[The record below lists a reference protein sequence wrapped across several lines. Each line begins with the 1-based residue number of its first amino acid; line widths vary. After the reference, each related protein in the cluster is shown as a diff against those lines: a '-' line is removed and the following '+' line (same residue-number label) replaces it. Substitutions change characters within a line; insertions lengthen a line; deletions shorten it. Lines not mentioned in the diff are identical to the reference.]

1 MRGFVDN
8 AKRCKQKTDMESF
21 VKCVCYI
28 LMFKILLTV
37 VLCNRCIVMI
47 MNLYSL
53 LETFWNYYTELY
65 GINASIMQ
73 RQARPPLS
81 RVLIV
86 CPTHCNS
93 SRLHLFVAIL
103 VQIASSRCYDLC
115 SFIWHVYQMCAWHG
129 IHLYTQLICMG
140 LCGLDNHFTTIM
152 KLKDLPSL

>member
-21 VKCVCYI
+21 VNCVCYI

-65 GINASIMQ
+65 GINASTMQ
-73 RQARPPLS
+73 RQARSPLS
-81 RVLIV
+81 WVLIV

-93 SRLHLFVAIL
+93 SRLHLFVATF
-103 VQIASSRCYDLC
+103 VQIKQAVDVMIFAVLFDMSIKCVHDTA
-115 SFIWHVYQMCAWHG
+115 FITTHN
-129 IHLYTQLICMG
+129 LCMG

-152 KLKDLPSL
+152 NLKDLPSL